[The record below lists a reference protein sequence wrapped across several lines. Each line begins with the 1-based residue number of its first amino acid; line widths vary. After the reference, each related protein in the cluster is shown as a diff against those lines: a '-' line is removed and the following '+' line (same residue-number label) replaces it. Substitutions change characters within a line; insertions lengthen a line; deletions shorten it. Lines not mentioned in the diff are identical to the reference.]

1 MLSLI
6 SDTNGPKIDGPLPLD
21 GALSEFHGA
30 VISCPQLSLTQRPS
44 SKEID
49 HCFRSILPLC
59 RRARITRLGDLTGL
73 DRIDLPVVQA
83 VRPDALS
90 EVTSL
95 GRGLSIAEAAVG
107 AIMESLERF
116 YAESIPSDRVFLATA
131 NDLNIAEGLFE
142 NLVVPNY
149 QGNWR
154 RTKIPW
160 ITGVNVA
167 MCSAQPVPLELVHTC
182 YTDPPPLHDGIF
194 LRSTTGLACH
204 MTSYGAFLHGMFEC
218 IERDAIARAF
228 ATHGFFD
235 RMRIAPAGWGD
246 RADSILSLAGERG
259 ISFALWQAPS
269 PTKLPVVWCQTIET
283 GPGEPMLALPTEGYS
298 AGPNMEIAASS
309 AMLEALAARAGAISG
324 TRDDQT
330 REHYRKSTDAVVAR
344 ARQLI
349 LEEPFAMQR
358 TDVEWL
364 AVPDLNTLIDRVL
377 SVGLGP
383 VLAVHT
389 GSDSETGVQCVRTIL
404 PGALPF
410 SIVR

>member
-1 MLSLI
+1 MLSL
-6 SDTNGPKIDGPLPLD
+6 SVDSKGPKIDSPLPD
-21 GALSEFHGA
+21 DRTLSGFHGA
-30 VISCPQLSLTQRPS
+30 ILSGSYISLTQHPS
-44 SKEID
+44 PIEAD
-49 HCFRSILPLC
+49 QCFRAILPLC

-73 DRIDLPVVQA
+73 DRLGLPVAQA

-95 GRGLSIAEAAVG
+95 GRGLSTMDAAIG
-107 AIMESLERF
+107 AIMESLER
-116 YAESIPSDRVFLATA
+116 YYSESIPSDRVFLATA
-131 NDLNIAEGLFE
+131 NDLNIADGLFE
-142 NLVVPNY
+142 NLVVPNC

-154 RTKIPW
+154 TSTIPW

-167 MCSAQPVPLELVHTC
+167 TGSAQPVPLELVHTC
-182 YTDPPPLHDGIF
+182 YTDPPPLHDGVF

-204 MTSYGAFLHGMFEC
+204 MTPYGAFVHGLFEC

-228 ATHGFFD
+228 ATHGFLD
-235 RMRIAPAGWGD
+235 RMRIAPTGLGD
-246 RADSILSLAGERG
+246 QVDHILSLAGERW
-259 ISFALWQAPS
+259 ISFALWHAPS
-269 PTKLPVVWCQTIET
+269 PAKVPVVWCQTIET

-298 AGPNMEIAASS
+298 AGPNIEIAASS

-330 REHYRKSTDAVVAR
+330 REHYRKSTDAMVAR

-349 LEEPFAMQR
+349 LEESFSMQSA
-358 TDVEWL
+358 EAGWL

-377 SVGLGP
+377 SAGLGP
-383 VLAVHT
+383 VLAVHA
-389 GSDSETGVQCVRTIL
+389 GSDTETDVQCVRTIL